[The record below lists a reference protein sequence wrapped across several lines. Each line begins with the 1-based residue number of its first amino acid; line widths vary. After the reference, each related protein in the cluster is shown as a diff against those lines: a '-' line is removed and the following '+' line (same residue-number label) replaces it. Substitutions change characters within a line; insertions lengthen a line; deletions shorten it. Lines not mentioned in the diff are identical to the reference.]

1 MKRKKETNCPAMG
14 LPRRASI
21 QLMLLLFLA
30 SALLALSLGAGAS
43 PDDTD
48 SVTAMVLPI
57 GARQSV
63 VASVASRRRSMF
75 ALTEGAA
82 NFSLP
87 LEGAI
92 KDYGCVRVIIRRR
105 ERERSEGKGTRFLSF
120 RSPMAQSL
128 SLSLSRLN
136 LLSTSSL
143 HLTKTKKNLPHN
155 KQLLHHLAPPRHP
168 SQTFF
173 RHRRHGI
180 DVDLRRLRRLHLLGS
195 LRAQTFFRFGL

>member
-30 SALLALSLGAGAS
+30 SALLALSLGAGAT

-48 SVTAMVLPI
+48 AMPIVLPI

-63 VASVASRRRSMF
+63 ASSVVVASRRRLF
-75 ALTEGAA
+75 ALGDGATA

-92 KDYGCVRVIIRRR
+92 KDYGCVCD
-105 ERERSEGKGTRFLSF
+105 
-120 RSPMAQSL
+120 
-128 SLSLSRLN
+128 N
-136 LLSTSSL
+136 
-143 HLTKTKKNLPHN
+143 
-155 KQLLHHLAPPRHP
+155 
-168 SQTFF
+168 
-173 RHRRHGI
+173 
-180 DVDLRRLRRLHLLGS
+180 
-195 LRAQTFFRFGL
+195 